1 MCIIPKELLL
11 LGPFFVKSC
20 ALPEAGVRQKSVFSL
35 ISQENT
41 CVGDFF
47 LIKLQ
52 AEDLQLY

>member
-1 MCIIPKELLL
+1 MYHPQGIIAI
-11 LGPFFVKSC
+11 GTVFVKSC
-20 ALPEAGVRQKSVFSL
+20 ALPEAGVRQKNVFSL